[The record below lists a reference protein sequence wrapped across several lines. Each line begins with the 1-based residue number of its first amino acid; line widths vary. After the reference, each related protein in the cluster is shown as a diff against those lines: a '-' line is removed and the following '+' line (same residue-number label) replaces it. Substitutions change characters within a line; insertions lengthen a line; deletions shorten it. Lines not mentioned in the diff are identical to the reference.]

1 MAIFATKCKHP
12 CRFILIFSTNRAIL
26 IWFITNSTYL
36 FLAQGRPPLEKQS
49 GRKTT
54 TLIVY

>member
-1 MAIFATKCKHP
+1 MTIFTTECKHP
-12 CRFILIFSTNRAIL
+12 CRFILIFPTDGTIL
-26 IWFITNSTYL
+26 IWLITNSTYL